1 LLQKRNDSTSLV
13 YIVVLNYKNWHDVVE
28 CLESVFRSKYKSF
41 KVFVIDNDSQND
53 SLRNL
58 IDWATQF
65 PAISSSANNYFR
77 SQDLHKIKDVDALP
91 SLVFV
96 QNEKNNGFAGG
107 NNIILRLLADQDA
120 FIWLLNP
127 DVVVAENALSE
138 LVQFAQTQSSN
149 SIIGSVMKFHDRP
162 ERVYMYGGGRIRFK
176 SATVS
181 LVTSPEEIEKLDYIT
196 GASLFTHAYQFR
208 DNGLLPEDYF
218 LYWEETDWCYRSK
231 LQGSPIAVCM
241 NSVCY
246 DKVGTTI
253 GRGFLAEYYYT
264 RNGLLFLYKYRKAN
278 IRLAL
283 FFCFIRLTKKI
294 LTGQWKRAKG
304 LYTGAES
311 FLKMTSHGNK

>member
-1 LLQKRNDSTSLV
+1 MQKRNDSTSLV
-13 YIVVLNYKNWHDVVE
+13 YIVILNYKNWHDVIE
-28 CLESVFRSKYKSF
+28 CLESVFRSKYEYF

-53 SLRNL
+53 SLQHL
-58 IDWATQF
+58 MDWATQF
-65 PAISSSANNYFR
+65 ADLSSHDSNYFR
-77 SQDLHKIKDVDALP
+77 CQDLNKIKDVASLP

-96 QNEKNNGFAGG
+96 QNEKNNGFAAG

-120 FIWLLNP
+120 FVWLLNP
-127 DVVVAENALSE
+127 DVVITENALSE
-138 LVQFAQTQSSN
+138 LVRFAQAQSSN
-149 SIIGSVMKFHDRP
+149 TIIGSVIKFHNRP
-162 ERVYMYGGGRIRFK
+162 EKIHMYGGGRIRFK

-181 LVTSPEEIEKLDYIT
+181 LIKSAEKTAELDYIS
-196 GASLFTHAYQFR
+196 GGSMFTHANQFR

-218 LYWEETDWCYRSK
+218 LYWEEADWCYRAK
-231 LQGSPIAVCM
+231 LQGYPIAVCM

-264 RNGLLFLYKYRKAN
+264 RNGLLFLYKYRRAN

-294 LTGQWKRAKG
+294 LTGQWKRASG
-304 LYTGAES
+304 LYKGTES